1 MRSSFLAGWKG
12 DKHSPLLCNGICF
25 ALFRAVFIFLPF
37 YYEILL
43 FQPFRAIINPSEQ
56 KRNGIIM
63 LTSSNNKKI
72 GLTNNQLKIIAM
84 ISMLID
90 HVGLVFFPNN
100 PVFRYIGRLSFPIFA
115 FMIAEGCRYTKN
127 RKKHLATILSMAITY
142 QLVYLIFLKDLYQ
155 GILVTFSLSIISI
168 YSIEGFIRNKKL
180 PYRLAMIASLLF
192 VIIWGVVFPILFK
205 NEGFAVDYDVWGIVL
220 PILIYFMPD
229 KKRKLIALAIL
240 LISMSLLSNSIQWYS
255 LFALPL
261 LLLYN
266 GKRGKA
272 NLKYLFYI
280 FYPLHLVI
288 IYAVAILIAILS

>member
-1 MRSSFLAGWKG
+1 
-12 DKHSPLLCNGICF
+12 
-25 ALFRAVFIFLPF
+25 
-37 YYEILL
+37 
-43 FQPFRAIINPSEQ
+43 
-56 KRNGIIM
+56 M
-63 LTSSNNKKI
+63 LISSNNKKI

-240 LISMSLLSNSIQWYS
+240 LISMSLLSNSIQWFS

>member
-1 MRSSFLAGWKG
+1 MQRDMVRSFSSGFY
-12 DKHSPLLCNGICF
+12 
-25 ALFRAVFIFLPF
+25 LPF
-37 YYEILL
+37 YYENLL
-43 FQPFRAIINPSEQ
+43 FQPFRAIINSSEQ

-63 LTSSNNKKI
+63 LTSSNNKII

-127 RKKHLATILSMAITY
+127 RKKHLATILSMAIAY
-142 QLVYLIFLKDLYQ
+142 QLIYLIFLKDLYQ

-168 YSIEGFIRNKKL
+168 YSIEGFIRNKKTL
-180 PYRLAMIASLLF
+180 YRLAMIASLLF
-192 VIIWGVVFPILFK
+192 VIIWGVIFPLLFK

-240 LISMSLLSNSIQWYS
+240 LISMSLLSSSIQWFS
-255 LFALPL
+255 LFVLPL